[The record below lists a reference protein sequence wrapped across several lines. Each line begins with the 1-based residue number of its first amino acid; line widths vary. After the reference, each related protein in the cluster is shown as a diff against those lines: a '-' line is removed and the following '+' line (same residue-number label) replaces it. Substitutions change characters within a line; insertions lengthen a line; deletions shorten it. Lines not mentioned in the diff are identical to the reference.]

1 MGLREVKVTELVK
14 SRMGPIF
21 LDCCPAGCTFF
32 WVSISQPHFFFSETE
47 EYSEKE
53 WAKLDLIPRTPLRG
67 CVVLTNHL
75 NSVSLNFLICQ
86 MKIILVSPTVKS
98 YPEVQMRAEKIFYRV
113 LYNAIGIAIFI
124 IDNIIIIPFPG
135 GR

>member
-1 MGLREVKVTELVK
+1 
-14 SRMGPIF
+14 
-21 LDCCPAGCTFF
+21 
-32 WVSISQPHFFFSETE
+32 
-47 EYSEKE
+47 
-53 WAKLDLIPRTPLRG
+53 
-67 CVVLTNHL
+67 
-75 NSVSLNFLICQ
+75 